1 MSLIKQ
7 SSYLTSVGGFW
18 CDKRY
23 KFRNTFLYTL
33 AGIFGYFT
41 LKIRNKYCVW
51 KTIDTDE
58 REWSREIW
66 YVLYTN
72 KNVKPLSKIKKLGDL
87 QYRYISCLSLS
98 LSFNIVF
105 ISVLS
110 LMLSRHLSLSLIH
123 CCIARLS
130 CPLNQIRA
138 KQPLFPR
145 YSFLFNDNLN

>member
-1 MSLIKQ
+1 MI
-7 SSYLTSVGGFW
+7 
-18 CDKRY
+18 
-23 KFRNTFLYTL
+23 
-33 AGIFGYFT
+33 T

-58 REWSREIW
+58 REWSRKIW

-110 LMLSRHLSLSLIH
+110 LMLSRHLSLSHSLLYCTFIMPLKSNSCETAIISKIFISIQWQSKINEILSLVRSIKGQEWIYLYQNILNGLIE
-123 CCIARLS
+123 S
-130 CPLNQIRA
+130 
-138 KQPLFPR
+138 
-145 YSFLFNDNLN
+145 

>member
-1 MSLIKQ
+1 MI
-7 SSYLTSVGGFW
+7 
-18 CDKRY
+18 
-23 KFRNTFLYTL
+23 
-33 AGIFGYFT
+33 T

-110 LMLSRHLSLSLIH
+110 LMLSRHLSLSHSLLYCTFIMSLKPNS
-123 CCIARLS
+123 CKTAIICKIFISIQWQSKLNEILNLVRSMDLS
-130 CPLNQIRA
+130 LS
-138 KQPLFPR
+138 K
-145 YSFLFNDNLN
+145 YT